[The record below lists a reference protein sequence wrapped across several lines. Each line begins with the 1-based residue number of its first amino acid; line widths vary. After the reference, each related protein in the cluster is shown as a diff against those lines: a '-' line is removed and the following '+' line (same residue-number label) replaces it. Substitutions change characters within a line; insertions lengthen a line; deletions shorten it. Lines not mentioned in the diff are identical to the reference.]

1 MQKSLTP
8 PLSLTL
14 RGKKKT
20 IRARREYDAAKEQRH
35 RFVVVLV
42 FTAAHISN
50 VQKKKKRVLRK
61 GEVSP
66 PQHDKKKA
74 WGSGLTVRSRLL
86 DPQKKFQFLRP
97 LCLSLSGRVETM
109 KRTFGERRARARGEV
124 SHDPLSLLFLFVC
137 VCARFCVL
145 KKNSPLKR
153 RLFRLSFLF
162 PPLDVFSLFLFQ
174 FSLSLSRGL
183 LM

>member
-1 MQKSLTP
+1 MTQQ
-8 PLSLTL
+8 
-14 RGKKKT
+14 
-20 IRARREYDAAKEQRH
+20 RAQKEQRH
-35 RFVVVLV
+35 RSVVVLV
-42 FTAAHISN
+42 HISN

-74 WGSGLTVRSRLL
+74 WGSGLTVRSRLM

-124 SHDPLSLLFLFVC
+124 SHDPFLSSFFICVC
-137 VCARFCVL
+137 VCAL
-145 KKNSPLKR
+145 AS
-153 RLFRLSFLF
+153 
-162 PPLDVFSLFLFQ
+162 
-174 FSLSLSRGL
+174 
-183 LM
+183 